1 METNT
6 AELFVTLKIHQVN
19 QLSVLRHMAVIQT
32 ATVGSVVG
40 ISEDVNQTVTVET
53 FQ

>member
-1 METNT
+1 
-6 AELFVTLKIHQVN
+6 
-19 QLSVLRHMAVIQT
+19 MAVIQT
-32 ATVGSVVG
+32 AMVDSVVG